1 MTPVRS
7 LALAIALALPAA
19 PGLTADR
26 ASGHYRMGDQRFD
39 VEHGV
44 AVLTWKDD
52 QDERYGVVLGVGPF
66 DPKAAIGALDPLDAI
81 EASAPEDS
89 GALRLKIRRGFDGTF
104 EISSLIAQPG
114 SFNTNGDGNEK
125 ITIDG
130 DRIRGEWV
138 KPSTDFMDTSW
149 EVTLRFDLPLVE
161 IADPGK
167 PLPAGGG
174 EPGKG
179 YLDFVAAV
187 HAKDGHAM
195 MARSA
200 MPRDIAEALG
210 TERLLEIAAMNH
222 PGNPEILGGWID
234 GDRAQ
239 LRVRGKGEF
248 GQTIRGRVEV
258 VKVDGVWKV
267 GDGAVR

>member
-1 MTPVRS
+1 MTTIRS
-7 LALAIALALPAA
+7 LALAIAMALPAA
-19 PGLTADR
+19 PALAADT
-26 ASGHYRMGDQRFD
+26 ASGHYRMGEQRFE
-39 VEHGV
+39 VTHGV
-44 AVLTWKDD
+44 AVRTWKDD
-52 QDERYGVVLGVGPF
+52 RDERYGIVLGVGPF
-66 DPKAAIGALDPLDAI
+66 DSKAAIGALDPLDAI

-89 GALRLKIRRGFDGTF
+89 GSLRLRVRRGFDGAF

-114 SFNTNGDGNEK
+114 SFNTNGDGNEQ

-138 KPSTDFMDTSW
+138 KPLTDFMDTSW

-161 IADPGK
+161 IADPGT

-179 YLDFVAAV
+179 YLAFVEAV
-187 HAKDGHAM
+187 GQRNAKAM
-195 MARSA
+195 SARLS
-200 MPRDIAEALG
+200 MPADMVETIGEDS
-210 TERLLEIAAMNH
+210 LLEIMATNH
-222 PGNPEILGGWID
+222 PTNPEILGGWID

-248 GQTIRGRVEV
+248 GQTIRGQVEL
-258 VKVDGVWKV
+258 VKVDGTWKV
-267 GDGAVR
+267 GDSALR